1 MKLLIQSAMIFF
13 GTLMAAAVVALG
25 EPAKAD
31 VAVTAGA
38 APPTRQTSLR
48 HDISNSRPWIEIAS
62 VKNGY
67 GLR

>member
-1 MKLLIQSAMIFF
+1 
-13 GTLMAAAVVALG
+13 LG